1 MSQSVEQMT
10 WEELAGVHV
19 SPQTAELDYLLE
31 WIEPVLYYNW
41 EPSKGVL
48 ALQAKNIISRL
59 ISLCIFTQMRG
70 L

>member
-31 WIEPVLYYNW
+31 WIERCPVLQLGTVQR
-41 EPSKGVL
+41 SVG
-48 ALQAKNIISRL
+48 
-59 ISLCIFTQMRG
+59 FTG
-70 L
+70 